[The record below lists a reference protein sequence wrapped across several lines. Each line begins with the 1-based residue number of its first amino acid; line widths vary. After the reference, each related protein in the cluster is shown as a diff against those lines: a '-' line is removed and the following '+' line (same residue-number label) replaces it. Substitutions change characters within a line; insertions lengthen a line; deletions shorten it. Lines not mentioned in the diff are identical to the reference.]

1 MPLLRLL
8 LAMAATLLPCPAA
21 DYHVDANAGDDSLT
35 GLTPAEAWKSLE
47 KINSTTF
54 LPGDRILFKSG
65 SRWTGSLRPK
75 GSGTPGADGKPI
87 TISRYGDG
95 PLPRIDANGN
105 AREAILLENIHAWQ
119 ISDLHLTNR
128 GKSSAPWRCGVRI
141 SAHGIET
148 MRQIHLRNLHV
159 HDVNGDLRKSHEGCG
174 IFFEA
179 MRGSRFDDL
188 IIEHCHVE
196 RTDRNGICQRGH
208 GGPRSTRIIIRNNR
222 LENIGGDGIKLWGTN
237 GGLIE
242 HNTVRNA
249 RARCKDHAA
258 GIWPFDSDDTTIQF
272 NTVSHTRGT
281 LDGQS
286 FDSDYL
292 CRRTLIQYNVS
303 HNNEGGFLLV
313 CAPGRAPNQD
323 TIVRYNISVH
333 DGVNTARVIHFGG
346 GSDRALIHNNTF
358 VLGPKQQL
366 PMLLFTDWDG
376 GKARDARF
384 INNLVIVERG
394 GIAKYDFG
402 PSTGTLL
409 ENNLFVGR
417 HEGLPQGITAV
428 PTAPPIAGP
437 PVPSENPD
445 WLETLRPIPNRPF
458 PRGKIIENPG
468 TRDFF
473 GTPLP
478 IGKPLAIGAAE
489 PRP

>member
-1 MPLLRLL
+1 
-8 LAMAATLLPCPAA
+8 
-21 DYHVDANAGDDSLT
+21 
-35 GLTPAEAWKSLE
+35 
-47 KINSTTF
+47 
-54 LPGDRILFKSG
+54 
-65 SRWTGSLRPK
+65 
-75 GSGTPGADGKPI
+75 
-87 TISRYGDG
+87 
-95 PLPRIDANGN
+95 
-105 AREAILLENIHAWQ
+105 
-119 ISDLHLTNR
+119 
-128 GKSSAPWRCGVRI
+128 
-141 SAHGIET
+141 
-148 MRQIHLRNLHV
+148 
-159 HDVNGDLRKSHEGCG
+159 
-174 IFFEA
+174 

-249 RARCKDHAA
+249 RARCQDHAA

-286 FDSDYL
+286 FDSDYH

-346 GSDRALIHNNTF
+346 GSDRTLIHNNTF
-358 VLGPKQQL
+358 ILGPNQQL

-376 GKARDARF
+376 GKARNARF
-384 INNLVIVERG
+384 SNNLVIVERG

-428 PTAPPIAGP
+428 PSAPPIASKP
-437 PVPSENPD
+437 IPSENPD
-445 WLETLRPIPNRPF
+445 WLQALRPLPNRDF

-478 IGKPLAIGAAE
+478 PGKPLAIGAAE